1 MAAAINRIALCLTR
15 QGRITGKQRF
25 GCLYG
30 DGFRMI
36 LHRRSSE
43 RDQKTRRDLPQKRER
58 ERERESRGKMLRF
71 AGEKLPL
78 MKKKK
83 REKSGGER
91 VQIKGKP

>member
-1 MAAAINRIALCLTR
+1 
-15 QGRITGKQRF
+15 
-25 GCLYG
+25 
-30 DGFRMI
+30 MI

-43 RDQKTRRDLPQKRER
+43 RDQKTRREISQ
-58 ERERESRGKMLRF
+58 ERERESREKMLRF